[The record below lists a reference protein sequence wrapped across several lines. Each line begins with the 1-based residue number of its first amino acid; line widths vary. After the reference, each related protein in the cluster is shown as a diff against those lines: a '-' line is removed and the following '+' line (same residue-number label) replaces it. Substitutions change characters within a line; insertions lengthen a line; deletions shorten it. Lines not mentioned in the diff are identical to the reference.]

1 MGAGADLCAD
11 NVRVGAGVSSP
22 DGRRRQRADPI
33 LAAAAAAA
41 AWAFR
46 PAAAAYGGV
55 GQQKASF
62 SQISRAKLCL
72 VIRLTCRPY

>member
-1 MGAGADLCAD
+1 
-11 NVRVGAGVSSP
+11 VRVGGGVSSP
-22 DGRRRQRADPI
+22 DGQRRRRADPI
-33 LAAAAAAA
+33 LAAAA

-72 VIRLTCRPY
+72 VIKLTCRPVLTSTVLQAIL